1 MVPTELARLASARL
15 PDADAALMSVAQEG
29 VRLAE
34 MLPGQKAAVAT
45 WLRNEAGKLY
55 WRAQASIGIDAEQA
69 ERALGM
75 RNQMIAKAV
84 EIEEELSR

>member
-1 MVPTELARLASARL
+1 MPTDLARLASARL
-15 PDADAALMSVAQEG
+15 PDSDAALMSVAQEG
-29 VRLAE
+29 VRLAD

-55 WRAQASIGIDAEQA
+55 WRAQGDLSHDPERA

-84 EIEEELSR
+84 EIEEGLAR